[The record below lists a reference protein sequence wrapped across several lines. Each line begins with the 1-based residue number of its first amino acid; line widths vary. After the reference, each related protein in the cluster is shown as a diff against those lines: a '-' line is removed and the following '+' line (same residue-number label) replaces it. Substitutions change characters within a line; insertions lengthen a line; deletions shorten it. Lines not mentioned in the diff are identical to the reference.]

1 MKVSVNRF
9 FLKREEERDGK
20 KEGGRKKT
28 PHRKDRNM
36 YRQVAL
42 MHRWADQMINGMDRL
57 PDMEVDTLTN
67 GRMNT

>member
-1 MKVSVNRF
+1 MGKKILF
-9 FLKREEERDGK
+9 KREEERDGK
-20 KEGGRKKT
+20 KEGGREGEKT
-28 PHRKDRNM
+28 YRKEGNM

-42 MHRWADQMINGMDRL
+42 MHRWADQMINGIDRQ